1 MTSIEILGSILC
13 TKGMNNTPF
22 ERIFLL
28 NAFLGLIFSQLT
40 EIQASNLISQKDIEA
55 VVCGVPEKKG
65 IISLHVDCDRNNQS
79 SRIAF

>member
-1 MTSIEILGSILC
+1 MKRETFLQQIGDHE
-13 TKGMNNTPF
+13 KGDFPF

-28 NAFLGLIFSQLT
+28 HAFLGVIFSQLT

-65 IISLHVDCDRNNQS
+65 IMSLHVDCDRNNQS